1 VNQIEDPRRQWRKEQ
16 ERLLAEYVQEAR
28 EKLLEKQDMMTVK
41 QLRLALAQDDFH
53 AYSSRLQECDRRQS
67 MGFPLKHD
75 SEKLHQELKACK
87 QRISYLKVEL
97 ERTKAEVEFQH
108 QGLKTLEQ

>member
-41 QLRLALAQDDFH
+41 QLRLALAQDDVSWR
-53 AYSSRLQECDRRQS
+53 YIKVLY
-67 MGFPLKHD
+67 
-75 SEKLHQELKACK
+75 EKGNN
-87 QRISYLKVEL
+87 
-97 ERTKAEVEFQH
+97 F
-108 QGLKTLEQ
+108 